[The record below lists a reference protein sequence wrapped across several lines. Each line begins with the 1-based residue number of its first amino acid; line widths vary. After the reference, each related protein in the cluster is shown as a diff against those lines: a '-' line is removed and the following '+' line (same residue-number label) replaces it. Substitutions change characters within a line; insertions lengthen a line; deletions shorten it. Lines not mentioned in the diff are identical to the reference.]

1 MDKPVIEV
9 RGVTIGTEEMILVKD
24 INLTVKAGEILMIM
38 GPSGCGKSTFMRAL
52 IGLQRPLA
60 GEISIHGLPIWGE
73 DTALARKALRQVGVM
88 FQSGALFGSK
98 TLLENVTL
106 ALEEHT
112 SLPKDVM
119 ATIAMQKLTLVGLE
133 NFADYFPSE
142 ISGGMQK
149 RAAIAR
155 AMVRDPKIL
164 FLDEPGAGLDSQ
176 TTKEI
181 DELLLRLSNTLGMTI
196 VVVSHELASVFRIA
210 SRIIMLDNKSQSV
223 VADGDPHELKR
234 SSKHAVVQQLLNQD

>member
-1 MDKPVIEV
+1 MDQPVIEV
-9 RGVTIGTEEMILVKD
+9 KGVSIGNDQMVLVKD
-24 INLTVKAGEILMIM
+24 INLRVKAGEILMIM

-60 GEISIHGLPIWGE
+60 GEVSIEGLPVWGE

-98 TLLENVTL
+98 SLLENVTL

-164 FLDEPGAGLDSQ
+164 FLDEPGAGLDPQ

-181 DELLLRLSNTLGMTI
+181 DELLLSLSKTLGVTI
-196 VVVSHELASVFRIA
+196 VIVSHELPSVYRIA
-210 SRIIMLDNKSQSV
+210 TRIIMLDHESQRV
-223 VADGDPHELKR
+223 VADGDPHQLKQ
-234 SSKHAVVQQLLNQD
+234 SSEHPVVRQLLNQD